1 MIMLLR
7 SAPIRTLSFED
18 SKSTI
23 STNFWFR
30 RAASSAASLT
40 RLARS
45 APEKPGVARAAR
57 PHPHEHLHEV
67 GAGDREEG
75 DVGLAGDRAGE
86 QRLAR
91 PRRPHEE
98 HALRDPAP
106 ELLELLGL
114 AQELDDLLQLLLG
127 LVHAGDV

>member
-1 MIMLLR
+1 
-7 SAPIRTLSFED
+7 
-18 SKSTI
+18 
-23 STNFWFR
+23 
-30 RAASSAASLT
+30 
-40 RLARS
+40 
-45 APEKPGVARAAR
+45 
-57 PHPHEHLHEV
+57 EHLHEV

-75 DVGLAGDRAGE
+75 DVGLAGYRAGE

-127 LVHAGDV
+127 LVHAGDVLERDPLLLAREQIRLWLAEARSLFPP